1 LLRENGS
8 PAVKFPLLLFVAGD
22 CMTPMSVEFVMK
34 CTRKEFL
41 AGMVAGLAALGMPGL
56 ARAAEGQVPSQ
67 EKKKKKLT
75 SAAKVEIEWLGHGSF
90 KFVAPGGRV
99 ILLDPWISTN
109 PKVPIRYRDGKGFGH
124 VDLMVFTHGHVDHFM
139 LPDVKKLVN
148 LYDPDI
154 IAPWELDF
162 FIKSEIPQAK
172 CMTFQLANIGAT
184 FDYHGTAI
192 SMVNAVHSSGAQLTG
207 FSGTNK
213 YMGRPVG
220 YVFAFENGTTVYHSG
235 DTALMADMKLVIG
248 DYYKPDIAILPIGNV
263 FTMGPKEA
271 AYACKMIRPSIAIPE
286 HYATFPALEQT
297 ADRFVDALARTRPET
312 RALVLEPGKPVRL

>member
-1 LLRENGS
+1 MES
-8 PAVKFPLLLFVAGD
+8 PIFGWIDL
-22 CMTPMSVEFVMK
+22 MK

-41 AGMVAGLAALGMPGL
+41 TGLVAGLTALSLPGF
-56 ARAAEGQVPSQ
+56 ARAGEQPLSSQ
-67 EKKKKKLT
+67 APAKAMPAT
-75 SAAKVEIEWLGHGSF
+75 KVEIEWLGHGSF
-90 KFVAPGGRV
+90 KFVSPGGKV

-109 PKVPIRYRDGKGFGH
+109 PKVPTRYRDGKNFGH

-139 LPDVKKLVN
+139 LPDVKKLVS

-184 FDYHGTAI
+184 FVYHGIAI

-220 YVFAFENGTTVYHSG
+220 YVFAFENGTTVYHAG
-235 DTALMADMKLVIG
+235 DTALMADMKLIIG
-248 DYYKPDIAILPIGNV
+248 DYYQPDIAILPIGNV

-271 AYACKMIRPSIAIPE
+271 AYACKMIRPAIAIPE

-297 ADRFVDALARTRPET
+297 ADPFVEALADTYPET
-312 RALVLEPGKPVRL
+312 RALVLEPGRSVQL

>member
-1 LLRENGS
+1 
-8 PAVKFPLLLFVAGD
+8 
-22 CMTPMSVEFVMK
+22 MK
-34 CTRKEFL
+34 CSRKEFL
-41 AGMVAGLAALGMPGL
+41 AGMAAGIAALGLPGF
-56 ARAAEGQVPSQ
+56 ARAAETPVPSENSQ
-67 EKKKKKLT
+67 T
-75 SAAKVEIEWLGHGSF
+75 ASSTAKVEIEWLGHGSF
-90 KFVAPGGRV
+90 KFVSPQGKV

-109 PKVPIRYRDGKGFGH
+109 PKVPTRYRDGKGFDH
-124 VDLMVFTHGHVDHFM
+124 VDLIVFTHGHVDHFM
-139 LPDVKKLVN
+139 LPDVKRLVT

-162 FIKSEIPQAK
+162 FIKSEIPQAR

-184 FDYHGTAI
+184 LDYHGIDI

-235 DTALMADMKLVIG
+235 DTALMSDMELVIG
-248 DYYKPDIAILPIGNV
+248 AYYKPDIAILPIGNV

-271 AYACKMIRPSIAIPE
+271 AYACKMIRPSIVIPE

-297 ADRFVDALARTRPET
+297 ADRFVQALTEIRPET
-312 RALVLEPGKPVRL
+312 RALVLKPGQPTRL

>member
-1 LLRENGS
+1 
-8 PAVKFPLLLFVAGD
+8 
-22 CMTPMSVEFVMK
+22 MK
-34 CTRKEFL
+34 CSRKEFL
-41 AGMVAGLAALGMPGL
+41 AGMAAGIAALGLPGF
-56 ARAAEGQVPSQ
+56 ARAAEAPVPSGKTQ
-67 EKKKKKLT
+67 PASST
-75 SAAKVEIEWLGHGSF
+75 ARVEIEWLGHGSF
-90 KFVAPGGRV
+90 KFVSPRGKV

-109 PKVPIRYRDGKGFGH
+109 PKVPTRYRDGKGFGQ
-124 VDLMVFTHGHVDHFM
+124 VDLIVFTHGHVDHFM
-139 LPDVKKLVN
+139 LPDVKKLVK

-162 FIKSEIPQAK
+162 FIKSEIPQAR
-172 CMTFQLANIGAT
+172 CMTFRLANIGAT
-184 FDYHGTAI
+184 LDYHGIDI

-235 DTALMADMKLVIG
+235 DTALMSDMELVIG
-248 DYYKPDIAILPIGNV
+248 AYYKPDIAILPIGNV

-271 AYACKMIRPSIAIPE
+271 AYACKMIRPSIVIPE

-297 ADRFVDALARTRPET
+297 ADRFVQALAETRPET
-312 RALVLEPGKPVRL
+312 RALVLKPGQPTRL